1 MIRIEDRTVKKQK
14 NFWNACVF
22 HPTDAVEDPW
32 GRRILDRMAKD
43 GAVKTVRIY
52 AMLEDIVYLD
62 EEGGLCFDF
71 RLSDLRLDYLLE
83 QGYDLLLAYAGIPDC
98 IAASL
103 DGKTSVAK
111 GKTRYKGKMW
121 NTSSPK
127 DFGLWEE
134 ICRTYTQHNVDRYG
148 IETVSKWR
156 CQCFNE
162 PDIPLFFLSELPHDA
177 VEARLSAYC
186 GLYEAFERGIG
197 RVSEKIPVGGPALAE
212 KPAFLEGFLRHVKAK
227 GLKLDFLSFHS
238 YGTTP
243 MQLNDGSLPFC
254 TDSLMR
260 KYRAYHEIARACG
273 FAHTPLLVDEW
284 GMAAAGFYNR
294 EECPALMAR
303 ETEVFSA
310 YYAKLL
316 CEIAASD
323 LPIEMLSVCLS
334 GQHEMKEDFSG
345 FRNFFTLHF
354 IKKPIY
360 NAHVLASRL
369 GEALLPPVQDG
380 NLFALPTK
388 TEGGGYAVLFS
399 YAAPQFEDVPD
410 REVAVTFAED
420 ISEKTV
426 TVWCIDREHTNPY
439 RLYQKM
445 GEGALSEED
454 LRRLR
459 REGELAPLAVQ
470 KGTAPITLRF
480 TPNAVMLLTV
490 E

>member
-62 EEGGLCFDF
+62 GEGGLCFDF

-127 DFGLWEE
+127 DLGLWEE
-134 ICRTYTQHNVDRYG
+134 ICRAYTQHNVDRYG

-162 PDIPLFFLSELPHDA
+162 PDLPLFFLSELPHDA

-227 GLKLDFLSFHS
+227 GLK
-238 YGTTP
+238 
-243 MQLNDGSLPFC
+243 
-254 TDSLMR
+254 
-260 KYRAYHEIARACG
+260 
-273 FAHTPLLVDEW
+273 
-284 GMAAAGFYNR
+284 
-294 EECPALMAR
+294 
-303 ETEVFSA
+303 
-310 YYAKLL
+310 
-316 CEIAASD
+316 
-323 LPIEMLSVCLS
+323 
-334 GQHEMKEDFSG
+334 
-345 FRNFFTLHF
+345 
-354 IKKPIY
+354 
-360 NAHVLASRL
+360 
-369 GEALLPPVQDG
+369 
-380 NLFALPTK
+380 
-388 TEGGGYAVLFS
+388 
-399 YAAPQFEDVPD
+399 
-410 REVAVTFAED
+410 
-420 ISEKTV
+420 
-426 TVWCIDREHTNPY
+426 
-439 RLYQKM
+439 
-445 GEGALSEED
+445 
-454 LRRLR
+454 
-459 REGELAPLAVQ
+459 
-470 KGTAPITLRF
+470 
-480 TPNAVMLLTV
+480 
-490 E
+490 